1 MVCTPQDLEI
11 DGTRDSEIE
20 NVMVGDRVSAFI

>member
-11 DGTRDSEIE
+11 DGTRDIE
-20 NVMVGDRVSAFI
+20 VGSVMVGDRLSACT